1 MKTRKHLS
9 IKGVGDRGI
18 LSILL
23 GLSGQ
28 NLQVNKTVTSSG
40 AELTQPHSQIQSE
53 RRPHM
58 QTINRSFAIMTAI
71 LAVFVLFSSVWAAEP
86 QQVNINTATVEELSQ
101 LKGVGPAYAAKIVAY
116 REANGPFTKSED
128 IMQVPGIGTKT
139 FDVNKDRIIVG
150 KKTAKQ

>member
-1 MKTRKHLS
+1 
-9 IKGVGDRGI
+9 
-18 LSILL
+18 L

-28 NLQVNKTVTSSG
+28 NLQANKTVKSSG
-40 AELTQPHSQIQSE
+40 AELTQPHFQIQSE

-58 QTINRSFAIMTAI
+58 KTINRSFAIMTAV
-71 LAVFVLFSSVWAAEP
+71 LAIFVLFSSVWAADLQP
-86 QQVNINTATVEELSQ
+86 VNINTATVQELSQ

-116 REANGPFTKSED
+116 REANGPFAKSED

-139 FDVNKDRIIVG
+139 FEVNKDRIMVD